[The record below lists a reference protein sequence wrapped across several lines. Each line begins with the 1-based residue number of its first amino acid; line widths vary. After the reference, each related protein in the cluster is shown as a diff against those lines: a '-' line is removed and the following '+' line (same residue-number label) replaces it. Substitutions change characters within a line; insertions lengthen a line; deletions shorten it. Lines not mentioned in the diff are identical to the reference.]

1 MMRQAI
7 HHHPG
12 DTARR
17 RAGFT
22 LIEMVVVVAI
32 VGTLAAAAHPL
43 LALQTRRQKE
53 LELRHSLRVLRSAI
67 DAYKLAVVEG
77 RIAPVDKN
85 NSSGYPPNLQVLVDG
100 VDTVAPAKNS
110 AAQTDSNPKAQ
121 RIYFLRRMPRDP
133 LSTTTAA
140 ATAAHQTWGLRSH
153 ESPADA
159 PQAGRDVFDV
169 YSRAEGVGL
178 DGTAYRS
185 W

>member
-1 MMRQAI
+1 MCPPLRQYNGAS
-7 HHHPG
+7 
-12 DTARR
+12 ARQC
-17 RAGFT
+17 AGFT

-32 VGTLAAAAHPL
+32 VGILAAAAQPL
-43 LALQTRRQKE
+43 LALQTRRHKE
-53 LELRHSLRVLRSAI
+53 LELRHSLRMLRSAI

-85 NSSGYPPNLQVLVDG
+85 DASGYPPNLQVLVEG
-100 VDTVAPAKNS
+100 VDTAAPAKNS
-110 AAQTDSNPKAQ
+110 DAQTDSNLKPK

-133 LSTTTAA
+133 FSNTAA
-140 ATAAHQTWGLRSH
+140 AELAAHQTWGLRSH

-169 YSRAEGVGL
+169 YSRTEGVGL
-178 DGTAYRS
+178 DGTPYRS